1 MVNLINISLKSF
13 VVQWLTS
20 SFGSLLTGF
29 NLIEYYALLYIVI
42 TNCRLCAD
50 AKVTML
56 ISTSCM
62 TWKLETDWLGRSLS
76 VCQPCL
82 ANRCLSQ

>member
-1 MVNLINISLKSF
+1 MVNLMNISLKSF
-13 VVQWLTS
+13 GVQWLTS
-20 SFGSLLTGF
+20 SFGSLLTAF
-29 NLIEYYALLYIVI
+29 NLIEYYVLLYTVV

-56 ISTSCM
+56 ILTPCM
-62 TWKLETDWLGRSLS
+62 TWKLETDWLGHSLS

-82 ANRCLSQ
+82 FNRCLSQ

>member
-13 VVQWLTS
+13 GVQWLTS
-20 SFGSLLTGF
+20 SFGSLMTAF
-29 NLIEYYALLYIVI
+29 KLIEYYVLLYIVV

-56 ISTSCM
+56 ILTSCM
-62 TWKLETDWLGRSLS
+62 RWKLETDWFGHSLS

-82 ANRCLSQ
+82 VNRCLSQ